1 MRAGVPVAFQWE
13 TVQVETEHGERFEA
27 VAPVVVSASRRT
39 DIPAFYAEWFVRRL
53 RVGSLEWVNPFNGTR
68 QYVSFART
76 RAIVFWTKNPQ
87 PFLPHLE
94 ALDRRGIGYYFHFTL
109 NDYEAEGLEPN
120 VPALAARIRSMREL
134 AGRIGKEK
142 IVWRF
147 DPVLATSGLGVD
159 RAVER
164 LARIGDRLQGCTE
177 RLVFAFADIERYA
190 KVQKRLRDA
199 GNDCRE
205 LTPEEMRHFA
215 ERVASLVQGWG
226 MTAAAC
232 AESIDLS
239 DLGIAKSKCVD
250 DELLLR
256 LFPHDEA
263 LVRFLGPAENRRRL
277 KDQGQRKECGCIV
290 SKDIGTYDTCPHFCR
305 YCYANGSEQAVRSTI
320 ARHNL
325 ANERSSRKNP
335 RRVPLGG
342 DQ

>member
-1 MRAGVPVAFQWE
+1 LRAGVPVAFKWE
-13 TVQVETEHGERFEA
+13 TVQVRTEHDECVKA
-27 VAPVVVSASRRT
+27 VVPVVVSASRRT

-53 RVGSLEWVNPFNGTR
+53 QAGHLSWANPFNGTH

-76 RAIVFWTKNPQ
+76 RVIVFWTKNPQ
-87 PFLPHLE
+87 PLLPHLDT
-94 ALDRRGIGYYFHFTL
+94 LDRRGIGYYFHFTL

-120 VPALAARIRSMREL
+120 VPALAARIRSMRKL

-147 DPVLATSGLGVD
+147 DPALATREINVD
-159 RAVER
+159 RLTDR
-164 LARIGDRLQGCTE
+164 LARIGDALHGCTE
-177 RLVFAFADIERYA
+177 KLVFAFADIDRYA
-190 KVQKRLRDA
+190 KVHQRLQRTGA
-199 GNDCRE
+199 DCRE
-205 LTPEEMRHFA
+205 LRPEEMREFA
-215 ERVASLVQGWG
+215 EHVAGLVRSWG

-263 LVRFLGPAENRRRL
+263 LVRFLGPVENRRRL
-277 KDQGQRKECGCIV
+277 KDQGQRKECGCII

-305 YCYANGSEQAVRSTI
+305 YCYANGSERTVRSTL
-320 ARHNL
+320 ARHSL
-325 ANERSSRKNP
+325 AT
-335 RRVPLGG
+335 G
-342 DQ
+342 